1 MLRPTSIIAAAALLT
16 LVPMQYA
23 AAQATS
29 QIIYLSCDG
38 TGDITNFAGLD
49 TDNKKAVSNTGIL
62 VNLADSTVSSK
73 IFGVVAHISAAD
85 DSHIE
90 FKGHGP
96 DGLGGSFW
104 VVGDINRVTG
114 SANITTSDD
123 NLPGGGDPTSKLI
136 AGEQYNLTCKVTNR
150 LF

>member
-1 MLRPTSIIAAAALLT
+1 VLLHPIIAAALMT
-16 LVPMQYA
+16 LVPMHYA
-23 AAQATS
+23 AAQAAS
-29 QIIYLSCDG
+29 QLIYLSCDG
-38 TGDITNFAGLD
+38 TRDITNFAGLD
-49 TDNKKAVSNTGIL
+49 ADNKKTVNNTGIL
-62 VNLADSTVSSK
+62 INLADSTVSSK

-123 NLPGGGDPTSKLI
+123 DLPGGDPTSKLI
-136 AGEQYNLTCKVTNR
+136 AGERYNLTCKVTNR